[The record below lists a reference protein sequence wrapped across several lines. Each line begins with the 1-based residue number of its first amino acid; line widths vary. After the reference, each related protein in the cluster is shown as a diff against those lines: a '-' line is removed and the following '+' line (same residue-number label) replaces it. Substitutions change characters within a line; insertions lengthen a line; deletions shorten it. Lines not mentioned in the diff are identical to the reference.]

1 MNKEQQ
7 EMTME
12 EKWKI
17 SIYEDTVNAVN
28 AKVISPDAMNTDEF
42 IELQEEVIE
51 IKKKYDGKWS
61 KVQQRKS

>member
-61 KVQQRKS
+61 KVQQRKT

>member
-51 IKKKYDGKWS
+51 IKKKYDGKWD
-61 KVQQRKS
+61 KIQQRKS

>member
-51 IKKKYDGKWS
+51 IKKKYDGKWD
-61 KVQQRKS
+61 KIQQRKT

>member
-17 SIYEDTVNAVN
+17 SIYEDTVNSVN

-61 KVQQRKS
+61 KVQQRKT

>member
-1 MNKEQQ
+1 
-7 EMTME
+7 ME

-17 SIYEDTVNAVN
+17 SIYEDTVNSVN

-51 IKKKYDGKWS
+51 IKKKYDGKWD
-61 KVQQRKS
+61 KIQQRKS

>member
-61 KVQQRKS
+61 KIQQRKS

>member
-7 EMTME
+7 EMTWE

-17 SIYEDTVNAVN
+17 SLYEDTVNAVN
-28 AKVISPDAMNTDEF
+28 AKVIPPDAMNTDEF
-42 IELQEEVIE
+42 IELQEQVIE

-61 KVQQRKS
+61 KVQQRKT

>member
-1 MNKEQQ
+1 
-7 EMTME
+7 ME

-61 KVQQRKS
+61 KVQQRKT

>member
-1 MNKEQQ
+1 
-7 EMTME
+7 MTME

-51 IKKKYDGKWS
+51 IKKKYDGKWD
-61 KVQQRKS
+61 KIQQRKS

>member
-17 SIYEDTVNAVN
+17 SIYEDTVNSVN

-51 IKKKYDGKWS
+51 IKKKYDGKWD
-61 KVQQRKS
+61 KIQQRKS

>member
-1 MNKEQQ
+1 
-7 EMTME
+7 ME

-51 IKKKYDGKWS
+51 IKKKYDGKWD
-61 KVQQRKS
+61 KIQQRKS